1 MRKTS
6 RIINCIIL
14 ILGLAMIAYFLALGL
29 VVRFG
34 QSLSELWLL
43 GGVLCVLRF
52 FVWNHIYK
60 TKKYP
65 PKKPVVILRTLFCAA
80 LAFFLVMECVI
91 LAGGVMPPK
100 QNLDY
105 IIVLGAKV
113 NGREPSGAL
122 RNRIQVAK
130 EYLEANPDTLAVLS
144 GGQGSDEEI
153 SEAQCMYERLT
164 AGGIDPSRLILED
177 QSSDTS
183 ENLRFSRGLIPED
196 AQTIGLVTNNFHIFR
211 ALATARGL
219 GWNNVYGVPVATTM
233 FSMPH
238 YLMREFVGVLYDT
251 LRGNLAF

>member
-6 RIINCIIL
+6 KIVNFIIL
-14 ILGLAMIAYFLALGL
+14 FLGLAMIAYFLALGI

-34 QSLSELWLL
+34 QSLSELWLIA
-43 GGVLCVLRF
+43 GVLCIGRF

-65 PKKPVVILRTLFCAA
+65 PKKPVIILRSLFCIA
-80 LAFFLVMECVI
+80 LVFFLVMETVI
-91 LAGGVMPPK
+91 LAGGIMPPE

-105 IIVLGAKV
+105 IVVLGAKV

-122 RNRIQVAK
+122 RNRIQAAK
-130 EYLEANPDTLAVLS
+130 EYLEANPSTIAVLS

-153 SEAQCMYERLT
+153 SEAQCMFERLT
-164 AGGIDPSRLILED
+164 AGGVDPARLIIED
-177 QSSDTS
+177 RSTDTS
-183 ENLRFSRGLIPED
+183 ENLRFSRELIPAD
-196 AQTIGLVTNNFHIFR
+196 AEKIGLVTNNFHIFR

-219 GWNNVYGVPVATTM
+219 GWDNVYGVPVATTM

-238 YLMREFVGVLYDT
+238 YLMREFIGVLYDT